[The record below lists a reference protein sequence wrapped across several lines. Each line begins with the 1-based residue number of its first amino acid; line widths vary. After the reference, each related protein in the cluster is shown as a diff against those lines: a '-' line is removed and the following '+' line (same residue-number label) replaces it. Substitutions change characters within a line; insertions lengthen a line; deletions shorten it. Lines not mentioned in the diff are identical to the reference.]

1 MLEENKVQK
10 LTIPTLELLYSYGN
24 KALQYWQN
32 NRHINQEN
40 RIESLEIDS
49 YQYSQVIFNKDTKA
63 I

>member
-32 NRHINQEN
+32 NRHINQGN
-40 RIESLEIDS
+40 RIERLEIDS
-49 YQYSQVIFNKDTKA
+49 YQYSQVIFNKYTKA
-63 I
+63 V